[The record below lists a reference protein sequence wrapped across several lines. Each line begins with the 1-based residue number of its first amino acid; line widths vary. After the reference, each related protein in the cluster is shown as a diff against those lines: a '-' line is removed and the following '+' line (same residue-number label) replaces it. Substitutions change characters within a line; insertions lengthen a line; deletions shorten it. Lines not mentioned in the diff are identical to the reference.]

1 MPSSF
6 SISLLVVLTFFQVY
20 SFFRTYCLLIANTD
34 MYSFFYI
41 YFIKNFIQFH
51 GYFKASN
58 FTEVVVSSRDAQDT
72 AIKTESTDSEH

>member
-1 MPSSF
+1 
-6 SISLLVVLTFFQVY
+6 
-20 SFFRTYCLLIANTD
+20 

-72 AIKTESTDSEH
+72 AIKTESTDSEHWELWKGLLFSKGMIVIQ